1 MLADRVSVPQSA
13 PTCSTR
19 SPRRLSGGG
28 CVMPPES
35 PNASLICSRV
45 RSSSPG
51 MKWTWARGVT
61 VEDACPSTADTCS
74 RDARRDSR
82 VDAV

>member
-1 MLADRVSVPQSA
+1 
-13 PTCSTR
+13 
-19 SPRRLSGGG
+19 
-28 CVMPPES
+28 MPPES